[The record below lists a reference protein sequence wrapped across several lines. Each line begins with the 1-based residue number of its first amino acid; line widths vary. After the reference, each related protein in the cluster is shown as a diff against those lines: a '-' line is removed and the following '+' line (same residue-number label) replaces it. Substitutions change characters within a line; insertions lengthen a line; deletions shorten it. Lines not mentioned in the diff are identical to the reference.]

1 MKELDALR
9 TIGEVSQIINVPV
22 YVIRFWEKKFD
33 SIKPIKRK
41 GGNRYFDKNQI
52 SNLIIIKKL
61 LHEDKYSIQGA
72 KKVLMKN
79 NFVEKEKQILVKEI
93 KQLINKIKVLVYYND
108 ILIKEEKWNGGK
120 LINTIEYA
128 KVSDIYIIEN

>member
-1 MKELDALR
+1 MKDLDALR
-9 TIGEVSQIINVPV
+9 TIGEVAQIISVPV

-61 LHEDKYSIQGA
+61 LHDDKYSIEGA
-72 KKVLMKN
+72 KKALRENV
-79 NFVEKEKQILVKEI
+79 FAEKEKQILVKEI
-93 KQLINKIKVLVYYND
+93 RQVINKLKDL
-108 ILIKEEKWNGGK
+108 L
-120 LINTIEYA
+120 
-128 KVSDIYIIEN
+128 

>member
-1 MKELDALR
+1 MKDLDALR

-61 LHEDKYSIQGA
+61 LHEDKYSIEGA
-72 KKVLMKN
+72 KKAMKEN
-79 NFVEKEKQILVKEI
+79 VFAEKEKEILAKEI
-93 KQLINKIKVLVYYND
+93 RQIINKLQG
-108 ILIKEEKWNGGK
+108 L
-120 LINTIEYA
+120 L
-128 KVSDIYIIEN
+128 